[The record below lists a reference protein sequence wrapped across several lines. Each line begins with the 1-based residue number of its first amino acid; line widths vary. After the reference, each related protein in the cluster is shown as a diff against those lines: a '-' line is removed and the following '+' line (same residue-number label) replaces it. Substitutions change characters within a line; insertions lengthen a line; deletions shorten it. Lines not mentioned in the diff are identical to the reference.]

1 VSALGVRTRVPSG
14 VALVGALQ
22 RREEEA
28 GLRRKSKMPGPEIGK
43 STIGETLHRKLSIRQ

>member
-28 GLRRKSKMPGPEIGK
+28 SLRRKSKMPCPEIGK
-43 STIGETLHRKLSIRQ
+43 STPGETLHRKLSIRK